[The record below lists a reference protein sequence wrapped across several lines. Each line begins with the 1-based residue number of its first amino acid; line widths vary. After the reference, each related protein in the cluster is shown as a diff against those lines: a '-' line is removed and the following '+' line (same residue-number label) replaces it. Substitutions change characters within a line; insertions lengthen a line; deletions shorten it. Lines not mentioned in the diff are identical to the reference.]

1 MINQNGENM
10 FLKIILAAGLLFGAV
25 VDYRTKSLSVIYL
38 YGMVIMGIIFGIIER
53 SSFSSEILLG
63 LLPGIVIVILA
74 FVSKEKIGYGDGI
87 LLLSI
92 GGFLGYL
99 NCIIIMMYSLLFSA
113 VISII
118 TFIKR
123 RNRYE
128 EIPFVPFLFL
138 GYVMV
143 VFL

>member
-1 MINQNGENM
+1 M
-10 FLKIILAAGLLFGAV
+10 FLKIIFAAGLLIGAV

-38 YGMVIMGIIFGIIER
+38 YAMVIMGIILGMAEQNG
-53 SSFSSEILLG
+53 FSYEILLG
-63 LLPGIVIVILA
+63 FIPGIVIIILA

-92 GGFLGYL
+92 GMFLGYF
-99 NCIIIMMYSLLFSA
+99 NCMIIMLYSLLFSA
-113 VISII
+113 LISII
-118 TFIKR
+118 VFIKR
-123 RNRYE
+123 RNRRE

-138 GYVMV
+138 GYVAV